1 MCFFDR
7 KRAIKGEMTNLRAK
21 KESILVKIYH
31 LQIVIYA
38 TFNNTPKNSG
48 KYQVAHNKVPAPLI
62 TLIGKRYT

>member
-48 KYQVAHNKVPAPLI
+48 KY
-62 TLIGKRYT
+62 